1 MKTVRNP
8 GLLLFQFLL
17 PTLQIA
23 LFCFAIGNNLEG
35 IKTAYLN
42 LDIGLNGS
50 GREIP
55 SDLHLYNICSNTD
68 DDGGL
73 VGVNTLGQL
82 YMNKLREDP
91 TFELVRISST
101 HSLLFILRPDS
112 IYGYDTSLKCSY

>member
-1 MKTVRNP
+1 MKIIRNP

-42 LDIGLNGS
+42 LDTGLNGS
-50 GREIP
+50 GFP
-55 SDLHLYNICSNTD
+55 FSADFHLYNICNNTD

-73 VGVNTLGQL
+73 FGVETLGQL
-82 YMNKLREDP
+82 YINKLKKDP
-91 TFELVRISST
+91 TFELVRR
-101 HSLLFILRPDS
+101 F
-112 IYGYDTSLKCSY
+112 KV

>member
-42 LDIGLNGS
+42 LDTGLNGS
-50 GREIP
+50 GFP
-55 SDLHLYNICSNTD
+55 FASNFHLYNICNNTD
-68 DDGGL
+68 DDDGF
-73 VGVNTLGQL
+73 VGVNTLGEL
-82 YMNKLREDP
+82 YLNKLKDDP
-91 TFELVRISST
+91 TFELVRIELK
-101 HSLLFILRPDS
+101 HHPFIVECVL
-112 IYGYDTSLKCSY
+112 